1 MSNPNKEKGTRWETA
16 ITRFLQDAGLFA
28 YKPRQEGHRDIGDIH
43 VGGAFVIQA
52 KAYKDILAALR
63 DGVEGAAVQKL
74 HARMP
79 FGVAVVKR
87 PRKPIA
93 DAYVVLR
100 LADFP
105 DLVRAVQGSLADS
118 ESDTD

>member
-1 MSNPNKEKGTRWETA
+1 
-16 ITRFLQDAGLFA
+16 
-28 YKPRQEGHRDIGDIH
+28 
-43 VGGAFVIQA
+43 
-52 KAYKDILAALR
+52 
-63 DGVEGAAVQKL
+63 
-74 HARMP
+74 
-79 FGVAVVKR
+79 VVKR

>member
-1 MSNPNKEKGTRWETA
+1 VTNPNARKGSLFERQVRDYLVE
-16 ITRFLQDAGLFA
+16 AGVFA
-28 YKPRQEGHRDIGDIH
+28 YRPRQEGHKDVGDVH
-43 VGGAFVIQA
+43 APPFTLQA

-105 DLVRAVQGSLADS
+105 DLVRAVQGSLADYD
-118 ESDTD
+118 SDTD

>member
-1 MSNPNKEKGTRWETA
+1 MTNPQKEKGTRWETA

-28 YKPRQEGHRDIGDIH
+28 YKPRQEGHKDIGDIH
-43 VGGAFVIQA
+43 VPPFVIQA

-105 DLVRAVQGSLADS
+105 DLVRAVQGPLADY